1 MNITIRDIGK
11 KKSENMAVTNRI
23 INENL
28 WVILE
33 NRKFFVNVIQFLIE
47 VEEMYQKKKEHLR
60 IKI

>member
-1 MNITIRDIGK
+1 MNVTIKDIGK

-47 VEEMYQKKKEHLR
+47 VEEMYQKKKAHLR

>member
-1 MNITIRDIGK
+1 MNITIKDIGK

-33 NRKFFVNVIQFLIE
+33 NRKFFVNVI
-47 VEEMYQKKKEHLR
+47 
-60 IKI
+60 

>member
-47 VEEMYQKKKEHLR
+47 VEEMYQKKKGAS
-60 IKI
+60 KD

>member
-1 MNITIRDIGK
+1 MNVTIKDIGK

>member
-1 MNITIRDIGK
+1 MNITIKDIGK